1 LQTRKMLRMATS
13 ALAIAITAT
22 FGATVLGTTAAK
34 AASCANPRQMDG
46 FKTCADVAKAEAE
59 GELVFYTTDPP
70 AGTTEVMNA
79 FMKAFPKIKASF
91 IRLQAGNLMAKLMAE
106 RQAKNYLADVMAISE
121 MTFATDL
128 QKRGGYVQ
136 YDSPE
141 HAAYNAAYKSKPEG
155 YWTWG
160 ALIVAGLAYNPKLV
174 AANEVPKN
182 WPDALNP
189 AFSGA
194 INAKLSTSGLQHG
207 AWFKLRQLYGDD
219 YWTKFGALQ
228 PKGFDSYVQQFDRM
242 VNGQDKVVHSAQY
255 SGYLQVKAKGAQL
268 EFVFPTDGVVVGQ
281 QIYGLIA
288 DPPHPEAAKLF
299 LDWMLGKPGQ
309 IAMQNAHFLSS
320 PRTDTPP
327 PPGGIPTSQ
336 MKVLLVDDWDA
347 YMKSR
352 PQFVREWDKMM
363 GMR

>member
-1 LQTRKMLRMATS
+1 MIDHVRAAVASRRLLAAATGL
-13 ALAIAITAT
+13 ALAGFI
-22 FGATVLGTTAAK
+22 GLGSAE

-46 FKTCADVAKAEAE
+46 FKTCADVVKAETE
-59 GELVFYTTDPP
+59 GELTFYTTDPP

-91 IRLQAGNLMAKLMAE
+91 IRLQAGNLFAKLMAE
-106 RQAKNYLADVMAISE
+106 RQAKTYVADVMAISE

-128 QKRGGYVQ
+128 QKRGGYTK

-141 HAAYNAAYKSKPEG
+141 HVGYRAEYKSTPEG

-174 AANEVPKN
+174 TGADIPKN
-182 WPDALNP
+182 WTDVFNP
-189 AFSGA
+189 AFKGV

-207 AWFKLRQLYGDD
+207 VWYKMRQLYGED
-219 YWTKFGALQ
+219 YWKKFGDMQ
-228 PKGFDSYVQQFDRM
+228 PHGFDSYVQQFGHM
-242 VNGQDKVVHSAQY
+242 INGQDKVVHTAQY
-255 SGYLQVKAKGAQL
+255 SGYLQNKAKGAVL

-281 QIYGLIA
+281 QIYGVIA
-288 DPPHPEAAKLF
+288 DAPHPEAAKLF
-299 LDWMLGKPGQ
+299 LDWMLGVPGQ
-309 IAMQNAHFLSS
+309 VAMQNAHFLSS

-336 MKVLLVDDWDA
+336 MKVLLVDNWDN

-352 PQFVREWDKMM
+352 PQYVREWDKMM
-363 GMR
+363 GLR